1 MSEYIAPLQ
10 ALIDQF
16 RRLPGIGKKTAVRLA
31 FGVLGFSEA
40 QAADFADAVVAAKR
54 DIHEC
59 EVCHNYAVSNRCD
72 ICDDSRRDG
81 SVVCVVEDARAITS
95 LERVRQYNGL
105 YHVLGGSLSPM
116 NGIGPDKLNI
126 KSLLERISNGGIIEV
141 ILATNPTVEGEA
153 TALYVSK
160 LIKPLGIKVSRLAL
174 GIPVGGDL
182 EYADEVTLDRALAGR
197 REI

>member
-10 ALIDQF
+10 ALVDQF

-31 FGVLGFSEA
+31 FGVLGFSETQA
-40 QAADFADAVVAAKR
+40 QDFADAVIAAKR
-54 DIHEC
+54 DINEC
-59 EVCHNYAVSNRCD
+59 RICHNYSTGDECE
-72 ICDDSRRDG
+72 ICRNSQRDP
-81 SVVCVVEDARAITS
+81 SIVCVVEDARAIMS

-105 YHVLGGSLSPM
+105 YHVLGGALSPM

-126 KSLLERISNGGIIEV
+126 NTLMNRIAAGEIKEV

-160 LIKPLGIKVSRLAL
+160 LIKPSGVTVSRLAL